1 MPNSTSSQIV
11 INTNPS
17 AEFTAT
23 VQVSCS
29 ESSTGW
35 SGNTNSFVVSVLC
48 DPSVAN
54 FIDNGYLE
62 YFKDQRI
69 TLSMANGWNMY
80 FLDVTW
86 IDSSSLACPRLA
98 HSSTRTISGVAGF
111 VSTTDLTTL
120 VPIPPSND

>member
-1 MPNSTSSQIV
+1 MPNSTSSEIV

-17 AEFTAT
+17 AEYTAT

-29 ESSTGW
+29 QSSTGW
-35 SGNTNSFVVSVLC
+35 SGTTNSFVVSVLC

-62 YFKDQRI
+62 YFKDQRV
-69 TLSMANGWNMY
+69 TLSMRYGWNLY
-80 FLDVTW
+80 YLDVTW
-86 IDSSSLACPRLA
+86 IVSSSVACPRLA
-98 HSSTRTISGVAGF
+98 QSSTRTISGVAGF